1 MKSTIITIIFGIIVL
16 MNSHLLPMFSR
27 LSVLRTLC
35 CFLLLPMLSKL
46 SVIPLDPPTTGVR
59 FSVEDLEEA
68 NMRDSVH
75 PNYSKKIRPAAPILH
90 TLVLWRSVWEL
101 EWIECSC
108 FAQGC
113 KRIGASDQCPA

>member
-75 PNYSKKIRPAAPILH
+75 PNY
-90 TLVLWRSVWEL
+90 
-101 EWIECSC
+101 
-108 FAQGC
+108 
-113 KRIGASDQCPA
+113 

>member
-1 MKSTIITIIFGIIVL
+1 MKSTIITIIFGITVL

-75 PNYSKKIRPAAPILH
+75 PNYSKK
-90 TLVLWRSVWEL
+90 
-101 EWIECSC
+101 
-108 FAQGC
+108 
-113 KRIGASDQCPA
+113 SDQSPHSYTYLGVVEIRVGVGVDRVFLLRTGV

>member
-46 SVIPLDPPTTGVR
+46 SVMPLDPPTTGVR

-68 NMRDSVH
+68 NIREIFECIENIQTSETG
-75 PNYSKKIRPAAPILH
+75 KK
-90 TLVLWRSVWEL
+90 
-101 EWIECSC
+101 
-108 FAQGC
+108 
-113 KRIGASDQCPA
+113 SDQLPHCYLGVVEIRVGVGVDRVFLLRTGV

>member
-1 MKSTIITIIFGIIVL
+1 MKSTVITIIFGIIVL

-46 SVIPLDPPTTGVR
+46 SVMPLDPPTTGVR

-75 PNYSKKIRPAAPILH
+75 KNYSNFKRAKNQTSHPTLTYLGVVEIRVGVGVDRVFLLR
-90 TLVLWRSVWEL
+90 TGV
-101 EWIECSC
+101 
-108 FAQGC
+108 
-113 KRIGASDQCPA
+113 